1 MAPNKQLAIWLIVV
15 QIVALTTAQG
25 PGGTTC
31 SGNVQQFS
39 NPTAQTCIRSMG
51 QGNYKYPADF
61 CGLTTFFEEY
71 ECPTSKTRIIRS
83 NNIPNHDIT
92 IANPNVPCDI
102 PLFISMPLSGTYKSS
117 TTEPPP
123 LGLLAIA
130 MNGVAIY
137 GAQEGGGTNAAD
149 PEAGAQITDAQYCM
163 LPDNLYF
170 SCYMII

>member
-1 MAPNKQLAIWLIVV
+1 
-15 QIVALTTAQG
+15 
-25 PGGTTC
+25 
-31 SGNVQQFS
+31 
-39 NPTAQTCIRSMG
+39 
-51 QGNYKYPADF
+51 
-61 CGLTTFFEEY
+61 
-71 ECPTSKTRIIRS
+71 
-83 NNIPNHDIT
+83 
-92 IANPNVPCDI
+92 
-102 PLFISMPLSGTYKSS
+102 MPLSGTYKSS